1 MDDTPFPWRQWMRI
15 GIGGL
20 KWRPADF
27 WDATL
32 TEFFDGI
39 EGHNE
44 AQGVDEQNT
53 DAPSDRELEALVA
66 KYG

>member
-1 MDDTPFPWRQWMRI
+1 MRI

-27 WDATL
+27 WAATL

-39 EGHNE
+39 QGHNE
-44 AQGVDEQNT
+44 AQGTEEHT
-53 DAPSDRELEALVA
+53 SDAPSNRELEALVA

>member
-1 MDDTPFPWRQWMRI
+1 MRI

-27 WDATL
+27 WTATL

-39 EGHNE
+39 QGHNE
-44 AQGVDEQNT
+44 AQGIEEKNSE
-53 DAPSDRELEALVA
+53 APNDRELQALLA

>member
-1 MDDTPFPWRQWMRI
+1 MRI

-27 WDATL
+27 WSATM
-32 TEFFDGI
+32 TEFFEAI
-39 EGHNE
+39 HGHND
-44 AQGVDEQNT
+44 AQGGEEKKSE
-53 DAPSDRELEALVA
+53 APTPNDMAALLA

>member
-1 MDDTPFPWRQWMRI
+1 MRI

-44 AQGVDEQNT
+44 AQGVDEQSA

>member
-1 MDDTPFPWRQWMRI
+1 MRI

-27 WDATL
+27 WEATL

-44 AQGVDEQNT
+44 AQGIEDT
-53 DAPSDRELEALVA
+53 DTAAPSDRELEALIG

>member
-1 MDDTPFPWRQWMRI
+1 MKI

-27 WDATL
+27 WAATL

-39 EGHNE
+39 NGHNE
-44 AQGVDEQNT
+44 SEGGETKADAAPTQDEM
-53 DAPSDRELEALVA
+53 AALVA
-66 KYG
+66 KYS

>member
-1 MDDTPFPWRQWMRI
+1 MRI

-20 KWRPADF
+20 KWRPSDF
-27 WDATL
+27 WEATL

-39 EGHNE
+39 QGHNE
-44 AQGVDEQNT
+44 AQGVEESDT
-53 DAPSDRELEALVA
+53 AAPNERELEALIS

>member
-1 MDDTPFPWRQWMRI
+1 MRI

-27 WDATL
+27 WEATL

-39 EGHNE
+39 QGHNE
-44 AQGVDEQNT
+44 AQGIEESDT
-53 DAPSDRELEALVA
+53 AAPNERELEALIG

>member
-1 MDDTPFPWRQWMRI
+1 MRL

-32 TEFFDGI
+32 TEFFEAI
-39 EGHNE
+39 KGHNE
-44 AQGVDEQNT
+44 AQGGEAES
-53 DAPSDRELEALVA
+53 DAPKASEIDALVA
-66 KYG
+66 RYG

>member
-1 MDDTPFPWRQWMRI
+1 MRL

-32 TEFFDGI
+32 TEFFEAI
-39 EGHNE
+39 NGHNE
-44 AQGVDEQNT
+44 AQGGEAET
-53 DAPSDRELEALVA
+53 DAPKSSEIDQLVA
-66 KYG
+66 KYGQSST

>member
-44 AQGVDEQNT
+44 AQGGEPEG
-53 DAPSDRELEALVA
+53 DAPKQSEIDALVA